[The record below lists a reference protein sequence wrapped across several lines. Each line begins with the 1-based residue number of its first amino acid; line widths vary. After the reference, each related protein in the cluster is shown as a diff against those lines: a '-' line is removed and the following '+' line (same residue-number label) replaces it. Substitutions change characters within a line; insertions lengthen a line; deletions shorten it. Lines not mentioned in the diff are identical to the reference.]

1 MSAFS
6 SSVNRRHEWEGIKRF
21 SCIAFTRC
29 IILPQDEG
37 EEDEMG
43 PQPLAARRPYYC
55 RSLEWRVTSFPSMA
69 PRVRPLLFSPI
80 IHPVLPCLQAESSVC
95 KADQLLQLDR
105 GKNITLPKL
114 LFVHRF
120 DASSPFTF
128 SERNE
133 RGHVARER
141 RRGRGIGFPARP
153 PLQPHSCV
161 SVRLTHFTRQ
171 MKRRRRASRG
181 VHKLSSK

>member
-1 MSAFS
+1 MNGKKSNAS
-6 SSVNRRHEWEGIKRF
+6 VASPSHAASSYLKMREKRTKWGLNLSSVVTGI
-21 SCIAFTRC
+21 
-29 IILPQDEG
+29 P
-37 EEDEMG
+37 
-43 PQPLAARRPYYC
+43 
-55 RSLEWRVTSFPSMA
+55 SLEWRVTSFPSMA
-69 PRVRPLLFSPI
+69 PRVRPLLFSSI
-80 IHPVLPCLQAESSVC
+80 ILPCLQAESSVC

-105 GKNITLPKL
+105 GKNITLSKL

-133 RGHVARER
+133 RGHVGRER

-153 PLQPHSCV
+153 SLQPHSCV

-171 MKRRRRASRG
+171 MKRRRRASRA

>member
-29 IILPQDEG
+29 IILPQEEG
-37 EEDEMG
+37 EEDEKG
-43 PQPLAARRPYYC
+43 PQPVLCRDGRRPYHC

-133 RGHVARER
+133 RGHVGRER
-141 RRGRGIGFPARP
+141 RRIGFPARRCS
-153 PLQPHSCV
+153 HIAAC
-161 SVRLTHFTRQ
+161 
-171 MKRRRRASRG
+171 
-181 VHKLSSK
+181 LSDSHISPAK